1 MQMESLWKETTA
13 LPAFCGLDHDI
24 NTDVV
29 IIGGGLAGLLCARKL
44 QDAGIDYAL
53 VEADRICGG
62 VSGNT
67 TAKITS
73 QHGLIYQKLMKQF
86 GVTKARQYYEAN
98 EAAIREYAWMCR
110 NIDCDLQTKDSY
122 VYSVDDRQKLEK
134 ELAALQMIGAK
145 AKLKE
150 GTCLPFPVAGAIKF
164 SNQAQFHPLKF
175 AAEISR
181 DLKIYEHTRVQSYDG
196 SAIVTDNGR
205 INANKI
211 IVATHFPIF
220 NKHGSYFLKMY
231 QHRSYVLGLEGA
243 ADVKGMYVDEEKDGL
258 SFRNYN
264 GLLLLGG
271 GAHRT
276 GKQGGGWA
284 ELEDFARTHY
294 PKASIKYRWATQDC
308 MSLDGIPY
316 IGRYSKTAPNLYV
329 ATGFNKWGMTS
340 SMAAAM
346 LLSDLIQG
354 KENEYERLFSP
365 SRTIL
370 RPQLLCN
377 AFETT
382 VNLLTPTKP
391 RCPHLGCVLKWNP
404 LEHSWDCPCHGSRF
418 GKDGK
423 LLDNPATADL
433 DRK

>member
-1 MQMESLWKETTA
+1 MESLWIETTA

-44 QDAGIDYAL
+44 QDVGNDYVL
-53 VEADRICGG
+53 VEANRICGG
-62 VSGNT
+62 VTGNT

-73 QHGLIYQKLMKQF
+73 QHGPIYQKLMKQF

-98 EAAIREYAWMCR
+98 EAAIREYARMCQ
-110 NIDCDLQTKDSY
+110 NIDCDLQAKDSY

-150 GTCLPFPVAGAIKF
+150 VTCLPFPVAGAIKF

-181 DLKIYEHTRVQSYDG
+181 DLKIYEHTRVRSYDG
-196 SAIVTDNGR
+196 SAIVTDNGK

-316 IGRYSKTAPNLYV
+316 IGRYSKMAPNLYV

-391 RCPHLGCVLKWNP
+391 RCPHLGCALKWNP

-418 GKDGK
+418 GNDGK

>member
-1 MQMESLWKETTA
+1 
-13 LPAFCGLDHDI
+13 
-24 NTDVV
+24 
-29 IIGGGLAGLLCARKL
+29 
-44 QDAGIDYAL
+44 
-53 VEADRICGG
+53 
-62 VSGNT
+62 
-67 TAKITS
+67 
-73 QHGLIYQKLMKQF
+73 
-86 GVTKARQYYEAN
+86 
-98 EAAIREYAWMCR
+98 
-110 NIDCDLQTKDSY
+110 
-122 VYSVDDRQKLEK
+122 
-134 ELAALQMIGAK
+134 
-145 AKLKE
+145 
-150 GTCLPFPVAGAIKF
+150 
-164 SNQAQFHPLKF
+164 
-175 AAEISR
+175 
-181 DLKIYEHTRVQSYDG
+181 
-196 SAIVTDNGR
+196 
-205 INANKI
+205 
-211 IVATHFPIF
+211 
-220 NKHGSYFLKMY
+220 
-231 QHRSYVLGLEGA
+231 
-243 ADVKGMYVDEEKDGL
+243 MYVDEEKDGL